1 MRFISQAGR
10 EIYYSMIDAESYGNK
25 VIGPIM
31 YEYVSWILQQAR
43 KRNLNKLYFLAR
55 DGYLL
60 KQMAEVICTKSGYN
74 IQCKYLYCSRMALRM
89 PTYHFIGD
97 EAFDLLLQGGYHI
110 TPHTLMSRLNL
121 SLEERIQVYKEIGVK
136 EENENKPLTHVEFSN
151 LIERVKDSKNY
162 KKFMYIKSIE
172 SYNNT
177 LSYFKQEG
185 LFDNAEIAIID
196 SGWSGS
202 MQRSLRQLVEK
213 EGYKGRIIGL
223 YFGLYNAPKEIA
235 DGEYE
240 TYYFNAFTNMKNK
253 VYFDNTFF
261 ECLLAAPHGMTIGF
275 TLKGQRY
282 EPILSKNVNAD
293 LNDYIRRRVT
303 GAIKFAL
310 EKEGNIKFVWRDSI
324 KRTYKV
330 LSRAVVHPT
339 GDEIEIFNFFKFSDD
354 VSEDNI
360 NTLIQKD
367 MVSKLK
373 NYMLVPKFIGK
384 ITGADNAIDNI
395 FWPYGAIIY
404 VKYPMRLWYRLNIS
418 LLQLFRYIRTALK
431 EKRRVLNYE
440 EI

>member
-1 MRFISQAGR
+1 
-10 EIYYSMIDAESYGNK
+10 
-25 VIGPIM
+25 
-31 YEYVSWILQQAR
+31 
-43 KRNLNKLYFLAR
+43 
-55 DGYLL
+55 
-60 KQMAEVICTKSGYN
+60 
-74 IQCKYLYCSRMALRM
+74 
-89 PTYHFIGD
+89 
-97 EAFDLLLQGGYHI
+97 
-110 TPHTLMSRLNL
+110 
-121 SLEERIQVYKEIGVK
+121 
-136 EENENKPLTHVEFSN
+136 
-151 LIERVKDSKNY
+151 
-162 KKFMYIKSIE
+162 
-172 SYNNT
+172 
-177 LSYFKQEG
+177 
-185 LFDNAEIAIID
+185 
-196 SGWSGS
+196 
-202 MQRSLRQLVEK
+202 
-213 EGYKGRIIGL
+213 
-223 YFGLYNAPKEIA
+223 
-235 DGEYE
+235 
-240 TYYFNAFTNMKNK
+240 
-253 VYFDNTFF
+253 
-261 ECLLAAPHGMTIGF
+261 MTIGF